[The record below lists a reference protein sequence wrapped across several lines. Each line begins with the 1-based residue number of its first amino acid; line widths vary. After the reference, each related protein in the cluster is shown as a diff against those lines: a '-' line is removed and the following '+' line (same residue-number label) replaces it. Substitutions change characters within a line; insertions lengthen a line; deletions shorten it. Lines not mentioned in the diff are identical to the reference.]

1 MFEKIA
7 ITISLLL
14 CINLGQTFRFNPT
27 SELKTMLEDA
37 RQFVK
42 NEYLSVAKNNRW
54 ITIKD
59 PPIMKLVLEAFGDD
73 DKKKILVAVFQEP
86 MIVSDI
92 LDTCK
97 IAHTSGYRKI
107 RSLISTGLLV
117 SPDEIDQNGR
127 LVKRYKSLLENVKI
141 DIKKNKVIVKVKFSG
156 ELLNYA
162 SRIQISDPTFAEVE

>member
-1 MFEKIA
+1 
-7 ITISLLL
+7 
-14 CINLGQTFRFNPT
+14 
-27 SELKTMLEDA
+27 MLEGT

-42 NEYLSVAKNNRW
+42 NEYLAVTKNNKW
-54 ITIKD
+54 IVIRD
-59 PPIMKLVLEAFGDD
+59 IPIMKLILEAFGDD
-73 DKKKILVAVFQEP
+73 DKKKILVSVFEEP

-107 RSLISTGLLV
+107 RSLISAGLLV

-127 LVKRYKSLLENVKI
+127 VVKRYKSLIANLKI

-162 SRIQISDPTFAEVE
+162 SDTQISDPTLVEVE

>member
-1 MFEKIA
+1 MTRSP
-7 ITISLLL
+7 ITIPFLL

-27 SELKTMLEDA
+27 SEIDIMLEGA

-42 NEYLSVAKNNRW
+42 NEYLSVVKANRW
-54 ITIKD
+54 IALKD
-59 PPIMKLVLEAFGDD
+59 APIMKLVLEAFGDD
-73 DKKKILVAVFQEP
+73 DKKKILVSVLQEP

-162 SRIQISDPTFAEVE
+162 SRTQFADPPYAQAG

>member
-1 MFEKIA
+1 
-7 ITISLLL
+7 
-14 CINLGQTFRFNPT
+14 
-27 SELKTMLEDA
+27 MLEGT

-42 NEYLSVAKNNRW
+42 NEYLAVTKNNKW
-54 ITIKD
+54 IVIRD
-59 PPIMKLVLEAFGDD
+59 IPIMKLILEAFGDD
-73 DKKKILVAVFQEP
+73 DKKKILVSVFEEP

-107 RSLISTGLLV
+107 RSLISAGLLV

-127 LVKRYKSLLENVKI
+127 VVYRYKSLIANLKI

-156 ELLNYA
+156 ELLNFA
-162 SRIQISDPTFAEVE
+162 SDTQISDPTLVEVE